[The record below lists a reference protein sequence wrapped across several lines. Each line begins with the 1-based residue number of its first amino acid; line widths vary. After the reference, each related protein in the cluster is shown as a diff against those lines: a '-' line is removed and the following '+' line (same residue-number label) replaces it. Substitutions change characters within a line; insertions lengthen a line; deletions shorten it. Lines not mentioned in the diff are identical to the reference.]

1 MPAIALHL
9 TQRSACIARKLRSY
23 RFGGAHDY
31 RIYLAISCRYWRV
44 RLALF
49 NWSSSSASQ
58 GRT

>member
-1 MPAIALHL
+1 M
-9 TQRSACIARKLRSY
+9 RSCIGY
-23 RFGGAHDY
+23 
-31 RIYLAISCRYWRV
+31 YLAISCRYWRV